1 MPEVLQ
7 RAIDLRA
14 PNHIAEYAHAV
25 AGQFN
30 RFYDVC
36 HILSE
41 ADPRRQGSWMALA
54 GWTLTALERLLDLL
68 GIEVPDRM

>member
-1 MPEVLQ
+1 MQ

-14 PNHIAEYAHAV
+14 PNHVAEYAHGL

-30 RFYDVC
+30 RFYDEC

-41 ADPRRQGSWMALA
+41 QDPHRQASWLSLA
-54 GWTLTALERLLDLL
+54 AWTLASLERLLHLL
-68 GIEVPDRM
+68 GIAVPQRM